1 MQQVAFSTI
10 STTCTPSFASL
21 PLAIPHGTSEA
32 KAAVKKSGIAVLQY
46 PEGVDFEGEKAHL
59 IIGIAGVGDAHLE
72 ILAKV
77 SEALEDE
84 EVLERL
90 SQNATAEEIYQTLNK

>member
-1 MQQVAFSTI
+1 MIARENL
-10 STTCTPSFASL
+10 TTTYMGMG
-21 PLAIPHGTSEA
+21 LAIPHGTFEA

-46 PEGVDFEGEKAHL
+46 PEGVDFDGEKAHL

-90 SQNATAEEIYQTLNK
+90 SKSGTAEEIYKTLNK